1 MWYGPRNRFFI
12 FCCSTVLSGVNPWS
26 GNGSHTYLADVEGD
40 SAPIWNEIV
49 QNYCLLYNMVTKSL
63 LMSHQNEAQLSV
75 LLIHFV
81 LSMSCIWGC
90 EEMHFHKINYGQ
102 KTSMSPIPTTT
113 GSSNGLFYCGLLC
126 RNNPGCRA
134 LMRMNSTTIEAGC
147 NQEPGL
153 LQPFTVYILQK
164 EVAVSGK
171 I

>member
-1 MWYGPRNRFFI
+1 
-12 FCCSTVLSGVNPWS
+12 
-26 GNGSHTYLADVEGD
+26 
-40 SAPIWNEIV
+40 
-49 QNYCLLYNMVTKSL
+49 MVTKSL

-102 KTSMSPIPTTT
+102 KTSMSQIPTTT
-113 GSSNGLFYCGLLC
+113 GCLNGLFHCGLLC

-134 LMRMNSTTIEAGC
+134 LMRMNNTTIEAEC

-164 EVAVSGK
+164 EVTVSGK
-171 I
+171 DIKNKWQNVLIEYSVLYITNHFLHTVEYLHSIS